1 MRTRANQN
9 EDAITLASNT
19 EGLSSPG
26 PRHQPI
32 RGLSDPNMVL
42 GGQEDSPRIRYDT
55 FEELEPNDV
64 IRPVEDGDDDGDDDD
79 RQVLYTPPRRGMT
92 EPCLRKTGYEFRE
105 FSVKPL
111 NYGFIIRAGCHQF
124 AIETPERLAYVI
136 SEYVLNPNDKETKWW
151 EEKKI

>member
-64 IRPVEDGDDDGDDDD
+64 IRPVEDGDDDGDDD
-79 RQVLYTPPRRGMT
+79 RQVLYTQIGKSTR
-92 EPCLRKTGYEFRE
+92 
-105 FSVKPL
+105 L
-111 NYGFIIRAGCHQF
+111 NSSHLG
-124 AIETPERLAYVI
+124 I
-136 SEYVLNPNDKETKWW
+136 SYAVFC
-151 EEKKI
+151 